1 MKKFCLI
8 TTWSW
13 KKGLRRRLLMAE
25 MNLPRPK
32 KSIVSINKPQEARFP
47 LSVTSSETRNA
58 LEIGFS
64 NLNVSSNHSCD
75 KIWSLLLS

>member
-13 KKGLRRRLLMAE
+13 KKGLWRRLLMVE

-32 KSIVSINKPQEARFP
+32 KSIVSINKPQETHFP
-47 LSVTSSETRNA
+47 LSVTSCETRNA
-58 LEIGFS
+58 LEIGISHWNVGS
-64 NLNVSSNHSCD
+64 NQGLD
-75 KIWSLLLS
+75 KIWPLS